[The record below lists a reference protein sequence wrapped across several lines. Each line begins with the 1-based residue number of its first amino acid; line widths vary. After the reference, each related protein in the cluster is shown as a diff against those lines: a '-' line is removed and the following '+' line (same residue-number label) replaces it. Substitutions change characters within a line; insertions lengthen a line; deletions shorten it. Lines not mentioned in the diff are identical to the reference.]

1 MMWRKWVAAFIGLL
15 LLGMT
20 LGATGVTATSS
31 EAQETVTVILVSDNM
46 ADSGVAKLLA
56 NATGGIIVTT
66 PWGVYEPNVT
76 AEILSYAPDQVII
89 IGGPMAV
96 VDQYVTD
103 LEGYNITVYRW
114 GGMNRYETNLI
125 ALEMAKG
132 RGLLKKENITVFA
145 PGNDSVAIQKAV
157 EIALQKG
164 GVVVYVN
171 KTVSIEK
178 LNKTVTIRKA
188 IIVNTPV
195 SKGVAKRLM
204 KGLFR
209 HNASAVDITV
219 NVTDQIQFL
228 EKLIQLRIERI
239 EEIANMTN
247 STELFSLA
255 QNLSAGLNE
264 VNELLQAGNTTQAYK
279 KLLWLQVRS
288 QFVLKRAHLV
298 LFREMGHGKIGI
310 MMKLMKLRAELE
322 ILQKA
327 GVNVTAYN
335 QTLTEIEEYLK
346 KGNDGMA
353 LRLLTQ
359 LENQLR
365 ELYKGKRAVLRKH
378 MWGRHRGRMHGPH
391 WGGNQTSNETES
403 GRH

>member
-1 MMWRKWVAAFIGLL
+1 MMWRKWVAAVIGLL

-20 LGATGVTATSS
+20 LSATGVTATSS
-31 EAQETVTVILVSDNM
+31 ETQETVTVILVSDNT

-56 NATGGIIVTT
+56 NATGGVIVTT

-76 AEILSYAPDQVII
+76 AEILGYAPDQVII

-132 RGLLKKENITVFA
+132 RGLLKKENVTVFA

-164 GVVVYVN
+164 GVVVYIN

-178 LNKTVTIRKA
+178 LNKTVNIRKA
-188 IIVNTPV
+188 IVVNTPV
-195 SKGVAKRLM
+195 SRGVAKSLM
-204 KGLFR
+204 KWLFR

-219 NVTDQIQFL
+219 NVTDQVQFL

-247 STELFSLA
+247 STELLSLA
-255 QNLSAGLNE
+255 QNLSAGLDE
-264 VNELLQAGNTTQAYK
+264 VNELLRAGNTTGAYR
-279 KLLWLQVRS
+279 KLLLLQVRS

-298 LFREMGHGKIGI
+298 LLREMAHGKVGI

-327 GVNVTAYN
+327 GINVTAYN

-353 LRLLTQ
+353 LKLLTQ

-365 ELYKGKRAVLRKH
+365 ELYKERRAVLRKY
-378 MWGRHRGRMHGPH
+378 MWKRHRDWMYGPC
-391 WGGNQTSNETES
+391 WIGNQTSNETKS